1 MPEPELIR
9 NILKQNLEA
18 IGRIERRFAGIARAN
33 DFVSS
38 DEGLDRLDAIC
49 MMLIAL
55 GESCKHLDKI
65 TDGGLLSRYPSVDW
79 KGVKGIRDVLS
90 HQYFDLDA
98 EAVFTVCKK
107 HIPELK
113 RVFEA
118 LLAVIR
124 R

>member
-1 MPEPELIR
+1 MPDFALAGE
-9 NILKQNLEA
+9 ILEQMLEA
-18 IGRIERRFAGIARAN
+18 VSRIERRSSGIGTAN
-33 DFVSS
+33 DFMSS

-55 GESCKHLDKI
+55 GESCKHLDRI
-65 TDGGLLSRYPSVDW
+65 TEGRLLPRYPSIDW

-98 EAVFTVCKK
+98 EAVFGVCKK

-113 RVFEA
+113 RVMTA
-118 LLAVIR
+118 MLHDIR
-124 R
+124 G